1 MKTLKYLILI
11 LIVPTLT
18 MAQAAQPLKQKMEMR
33 IDSIGNAK
41 ITVSMTMN
49 AQQWQMWLQGMGNNP
64 ALLKRG
70 IEREL
75 PGYFLDDFHLE
86 KNDMERSFTLSL
98 KAYGVTRV
106 NKKGRW
112 IVSAEQKEPEI
123 TKLSDNQYM
132 MVYTDLGTGLQQTQ
146 IIQFPKTAKNIE
158 IEKDSFGKTQ
168 FIFDMDTP
176 TGGTGYTLWAG
187 IALVVAGAGWMA
199 AGVRK

>member
-1 MKTLKYLILI
+1 MKTLKYLTLI
-11 LIVPTLT
+11 FIVPVFAL
-18 MAQAAQPLKQKMEMR
+18 AQSAQPLKQKMEMR

-49 AQQWQMWLQGMGNNP
+49 AQQWQMWLQSMGNNP

-75 PGYFLDDFHLE
+75 PAYFLDDFNLE

-112 IVSAEQKEPEI
+112 IVDTEQKDPEV
-123 TKLSDNQYM
+123 TKLTDNQYM
-132 MVYTDLGTGLQQTQ
+132 MMYTDLSTGLQQTQ
-146 IIQFPKTAKNIE
+146 IIQFPSAAENIE

-168 FIFDMDTP
+168 FIFDMDTR
-176 TGGTGYTLWAG
+176 TGGPGYTLWAG
-187 IALVVAGAGWMA
+187 IALVVAGGGWMV
-199 AGVRK
+199 AGMRK